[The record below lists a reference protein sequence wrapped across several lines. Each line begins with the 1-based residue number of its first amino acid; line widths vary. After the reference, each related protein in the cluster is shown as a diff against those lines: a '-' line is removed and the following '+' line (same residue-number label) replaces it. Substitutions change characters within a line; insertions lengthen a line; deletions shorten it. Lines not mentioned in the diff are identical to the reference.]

1 MVRANSGGARIV
13 ACYCVTEPE
22 TWFLGRVM
30 VSSWKARSATR
41 GFRGEKLIKGTTYI
55 TTQKFKNA
63 SAAHMSLKS
72 WKLEGED
79 GQVIVPAEN
88 IICTGVEV
96 IHKGM
101 PRKVAEASM
110 GEDWII
116 LDPPKIHEILTSQYL
131 YLGLPQREI
140 IWSKSPQ

>member
-1 MVRANSGGARIV
+1 MFCNKETGSIV
-13 ACYCVTEPE
+13 ACYCATEPE
-22 TWFLGRVM
+22 AWFLGRVM

-55 TTQKFKNA
+55 TTQKIQECIGGTHFFEE
-63 SAAHMSLKS
+63 
-72 WKLEGED
+72 LEGED

-101 PRKVAEASM
+101 PRKVAEAAM
-110 GEDWII
+110 GEDWIN
-116 LDPPKIHEILTSQYL
+116 LDPPKFMRYSSHSTSI
-131 YLGLPQREI
+131 LGLPQREI

>member
-1 MVRANSGGARIV
+1 MFCNKETGSIV
-13 ACYCVTEPE
+13 ACYCATEPE
-22 TWFLGRVM
+22 AWFLGRVM
-30 VSSWKARSATR
+30 VTSWKARSATR

-55 TTQKFKNA
+55 TTQKIQECIGGTHFFEE
-63 SAAHMSLKS
+63 
-72 WKLEGED
+72 LEGED

-88 IICTGVEV
+88 IMCTGVEV

-101 PRKVAEASM
+101 PRKVAEAAM
-110 GEDWII
+110 GEDWIN
-116 LDPPKIHEILTSQYL
+116 LDPPEIREILTSQYL